1 MNAAAEVP
9 AYGQVRLEDHS
20 TGKMQCE
27 VHKPAE
33 KQEQACRREPS
44 AGASSQ
50 FDALVIVNADDWGL
64 NAAVT
69 ECILSCAQARAISS
83 VSAMVFMD
91 DSERAADLAREH
103 DIDAGLHLN
112 LTCAFTAT
120 GVPSNLL
127 EHQRRVAAFLRFER
141 YARVLFNPL
150 LARSFDYVTRAQI
163 EEFERIY
170 GAPPRRIDGH
180 HHMHLSANVLAQKLL
195 PTNAVI
201 RRNQSFA
208 AGEMSAL
215 NRWYRRTQDRH
226 LARHFTTTDYFFD
239 LCPIETS
246 RLARILD
253 RAREWSVEIG
263 CHPDRIEESEFLM
276 SGELAGWGVAI
287 AQGYTLHPLHK
298 SETTDGAVQNTEV
311 HR

>member
-1 MNAAAEVP
+1 
-9 AYGQVRLEDHS
+9 
-20 TGKMQCE
+20 MQCE
-27 VHKPAE
+27 VPNTAE
-33 KQEQACRREPS
+33 KQEQACRREQSP
-44 AGASSQ
+44 GANPQ
-50 FDALVIVNADDWGL
+50 FDALVIVNADDWAL

-69 ECILSCAQARAISS
+69 DSILACAQARAISS

-91 DSERAADLAREH
+91 DSQRAADLARQH

-112 LTCAFTAT
+112 LTCAFTAA
-120 GVPSNLL
+120 GVPSKLL
-127 EHQRRVAAFLRFER
+127 EHQHRISAFLRYER

-163 EEFERIY
+163 EEFERLY
-170 GAPPRRIDGH
+170 GAAPRRIDGH
-180 HHMHLSANVLAQKLL
+180 HHMHLCANVLVQKLL
-195 PTNAVI
+195 PPQAVI

-215 NRWYRRTQDRH
+215 NRWYRRTQDSYV
-226 LARHFTTTDYFFD
+226 ARHFTTADYFFD

-253 RAREWSVEIG
+253 RARDWSVEIG
-263 CHPDRIEESEFLM
+263 CHPDRMEESEFLM

-287 AQGYTLHPLHK
+287 APGYTLRPVHKPGNDSRK
-298 SETTDGAVQNTEV
+298 SETADGAVQHTEV